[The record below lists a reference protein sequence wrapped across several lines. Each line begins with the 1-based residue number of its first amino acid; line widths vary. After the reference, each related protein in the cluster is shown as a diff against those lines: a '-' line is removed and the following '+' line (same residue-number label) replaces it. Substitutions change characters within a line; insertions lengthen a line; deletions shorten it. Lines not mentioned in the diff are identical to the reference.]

1 VTEDLERAASGEG
14 DGMKSAGADSRTSPF
29 AGRIDDDRWRRVGAG
44 TGIGFVVLIV
54 VATFFGSPPDF
65 GAPADEVSR
74 YYREDQRAIQS
85 SALVFAAALAL
96 LLWFLGTLH
105 GVLAAAERDG
115 AGLATI
121 SFGAGLV
128 AVALLVVSLSLVVGA
143 AFRPEET
150 PPELTRTLDDLS
162 FLVLGPGACSL
173 VVLFAATG
181 AAILRTGA
189 LPRWLGWLAALVA
202 VLQALGAGAVFE
214 DSGPFAADGVFGYAA
229 FFSFLAWILAA
240 SVVMAAG
247 KRTPRTRL
255 STT

>member
-1 VTEDLERAASGEG
+1 MAAPSS
-14 DGMKSAGADSRTSPF
+14 DADRGQRL
-29 AGRIDDDRWRRVGAG
+29 AAA

-85 SALVFAAALAL
+85 SALVFATALAL
-96 LLWFLGTLH
+96 LLSFLGTLRS
-105 GVLAAAERDG
+105 VLAEAERDG
-115 AGLATI
+115 AALATI
-121 SFGAGLV
+121 GFGGGLV
-128 AVALLVVSLSLVVGA
+128 AVALLIISLSFVVGA

-162 FLVLGPGACSL
+162 FLVLAPGACSL
-173 VVLFAATG
+173 VVFFAATG
-181 AAILRTGA
+181 AAILRTDA
-189 LPRWLGWLAALVA
+189 LPRWLGSLAALVA

-214 DSGPFAADGVFGYAA
+214 DSGLFAADGVFGYAA

-247 KRTPRTRL
+247 KRGLRRWE
-255 STT
+255 S

>member
-1 VTEDLERAASGEG
+1 MTAPSGDADRGQRLAA
-14 DGMKSAGADSRTSPF
+14 A
-29 AGRIDDDRWRRVGAG
+29 

-85 SALVFAAALAL
+85 SALVFATALAL
-96 LLWFLGTLH
+96 LLWFLGTLRS
-105 GVLAAAERDG
+105 VLAEAERDG
-115 AGLATI
+115 AALATI
-121 SFGAGLV
+121 GFGGGLV
-128 AVALLVVSLSLVVGA
+128 AVALLVISLSFVVGA

-162 FLVLGPGACSL
+162 FLVLAPGACSL
-173 VVLFAATG
+173 VVFFAATG

-189 LPRWLGWLAALVA
+189 LPRWLGSLAALVA

-214 DSGPFAADGVFGYAA
+214 DSGLFAADGVFGYAA
-229 FFSFLAWILAA
+229 FFSFLLWILAA
-240 SVVMAAG
+240 SVVMAVG
-247 KRTPRTRL
+247 KRGLRRWE
-255 STT
+255 S